1 MNIELILLLVL
12 GTPAVIGLGYR
23 FWRQR
28 KAAKNGVCF
37 KCGVNLTEENTAF
50 LAEPGAILPVKTKM
64 CIGCKERLGLR
75 QSVSFILFLLGGSAI
90 IIVSIA
96 AFELISA

>member
-12 GTPAVIGLGYR
+12 GTPAAIGLGYR
-23 FWRQR
+23 FWRQHR
-28 KAAKNGVCF
+28 ANKKGVCF
-37 KCGVNLTEENTAF
+37 KCRVKLTDENTAF
-50 LAEPGAILPVKTKM
+50 LAEPGVILPVKTKM
-64 CIGCKERLGLR
+64 CSGCKESLGLR
-75 QSVSFILFLLGGSAI
+75 QSVSFILFLLGGTAI